1 MPWFQRRRAVAEQEQ
16 RRLWRLARMKT
27 DMRQITSQ
35 MNELEAVD
43 SFNAIEKHINEEVKV
58 CLLYLLTLN
67 FMFMLLL
74 CKILLFR
81 FECYIL
87 FGNSHVNNIIFLF
100 CTCMPER
107 CKDRF
112 YLVSYVLLCIL

>member
-43 SFNAIEKHINEEVKV
+43 SFNAIEKHIIEEVKV
-58 CLLYLLTLN
+58 CYSP
-67 FMFMLLL
+67 FDS
-74 CKILLFR
+74 K
-81 FECYIL
+81 Y
-87 FGNSHVNNIIFLF
+87 HVHVTSVRDSFI
-100 CTCMPER
+100 
-107 CKDRF
+107 
-112 YLVSYVLLCIL
+112 

>member
-43 SFNAIEKHINEEVKV
+43 SFNAIEKHISEEVKV
-58 CLLYLLTLN
+58 SLRSLRLLISCSCY
-67 FMFMLLL
+67 F
-74 CKILLFR
+74 CAR
-81 FECYIL
+81 F
-87 FGNSHVNNIIFLF
+87 
-100 CTCMPER
+100 
-107 CKDRF
+107 F
-112 YLVSYVLLCIL
+112 YLGLNALSSLETPM